1 MSSMVPINLITGT
14 LGSGKTTLLRRIVQ
28 EAKPGLAILMN
39 EFGDIGIDGQV
50 VKGKN
55 IDMVELAGGCVCCE
69 LTGEFEAAV
78 RELIDNA
85 APKRIVM
92 EATGV
97 AESDALTYE
106 IEESLPE
113 VRLDSVIC
121 IVDAY
126 AYSRFPEI
134 GYVGRTQL
142 EAADIILLNKIDLV
156 SANEISDLKLKVES
170 YNETAWLFESVRC
183 DINIGI
189 LLSRKLHNKPSY
201 PTSAASNHDLQ
212 SFSYKSEK
220 GLGLGCFTELT
231 KNLSVSVLRAKGFLV
246 LSGKGYLYNYVSGNS
261 ELEEYNT
268 KETKIVFIGKGL
280 GSEKKLIINALEN
293 CRE

>member
-1 MSSMVPINLITGT
+1 MVPINLITGT

-201 PTSAASNHDLQ
+201 PTSATINHDLQ